1 LLSSFSQRTPSP
13 AISQSRGQ
21 TVCSRRFLL
30 VGCEAINGPSYLQ
43 TDDWGE
49 EGRTCMLEAKRLT
62 LSRGSTLLLEDA
74 SFIIGP
80 SEKVGLVGINGAGK
94 TTLLRTL
101 RGDLD
106 PESGSIT
113 RPQRIGYLGQ
123 ERLADALE
131 IAAVIPGA
139 PVTVRD
145 VMLDGRNL
153 AAIGAELRA
162 IEAELER
169 ATAPATAAA
178 PARHPGASETWR
190 NLSPDL
196 LLARYGELEDQ
207 FRLAGGYAAE
217 HEVIKLLR
225 GLGLGDVELDRPV
238 AQLSG
243 GQKTRL
249 ALARVLFAAPHLLLL
264 DEPTNHLDGPATRWL
279 MGYLA
284 HFEGAVVLVSHDLAL
299 LDRAITRILHL
310 DAMTRTLT
318 AYTGNYSSYLRQR
331 SQNEERAAAE
341 AERKSAKIAQL
352 AEQANWMRH
361 KTEAMARRAKVLDH
375 LVERM
380 REEMPD
386 PATLPRRERALKL
399 DLPIAR
405 QSGHLVFRVEQLTKS
420 YGGPP
425 VLQNL
430 SFEIERGQRLVVI
443 GRNGAGKTTLLRI
456 LAGLAPPTR
465 GHVATG
471 HHVDLGY
478 YAQEHE
484 SLHPDLTLLEELR
497 LAASEL
503 PHRTG
508 LPPNDGQLRS
518 LLGRFLF
525 SGSQAFQKVK
535 SLSGGEKT
543 RLALARLMLGGY
555 NTLLLDEPT
564 NNLDPISRDHVR
576 EALAGYRGT
585 LVIVSHDTDFV
596 AALQPDLSLQ
606 LPAGVVRYFDN
617 EQLALVA
624 KV

>member
-1 LLSSFSQRTPSP
+1 
-13 AISQSRGQ
+13 
-21 TVCSRRFLL
+21 
-30 VGCEAINGPSYLQ
+30 
-43 TDDWGE
+43 
-49 EGRTCMLEAKRLT
+49 MLEAKRLA

-74 SFIIGP
+74 SFMIGP
-80 SEKVGLVGINGAGK
+80 GEKVGLVGVNGAGK
-94 TTLLRTL
+94 TTMLRTL

-106 PESGSIT
+106 PESGGII
-113 RPQRIGYLGQ
+113 RPERIGYLGQ
-123 ERLADALE
+123 ERLAEALE
-131 IAAVIPGA
+131 TGGYHPEA
-139 PVTVRD
+139 PVSVHD
-145 VMLDGRNL
+145 VMLAGRNL

-169 ATAPATAAA
+169 ATAPVAETTRLVAASSHHA
-178 PARHPGASETWR
+178 DRGARPGD
-190 NLSPDL
+190 LSSDA

-207 FRLAGGYAAE
+207 FRLAGGYDAE
-217 HEVIKLLR
+217 HEMLQLLR
-225 GLGLGDVELDRPV
+225 GLGLGDVELERPV
-238 AQLSG
+238 AGLSG

-249 ALARVLFAAPHLLLL
+249 ALARVLFAAPDLLLL

-279 MGYLA
+279 MEYLA
-284 HFEGAVVLVSHDLAL
+284 RFEGTVLLVSHDLAL

-331 SQNEERAAAE
+331 SQTEQRAARE
-341 AERKSAKIAQL
+341 AERQSAKIARL
-352 AEQANWMRH
+352 EEQANWMRG
-361 KTEAMARRAKVLDH
+361 KTKKMARRAKVFDH

-386 PATLPRRERALKL
+386 PATLPRHERALKL

-405 QSGHLVFRVEQLTKS
+405 QSGHLVFRVERLTKS

-456 LAGLAPPTR
+456 LAGQTPPTGGTVSA
-465 GHVATG
+465 GHQ
-471 HHVDLGY
+471 VDLGY

-497 LAASEL
+497 LAASEMPL
-503 PHRTG
+503 RTG
-508 LPPNDGQLRS
+508 LLPSDGQLRS

-525 SGSQAFQKVK
+525 SGSQAFQKVG

-564 NNLDPISRDHVR
+564 NNLDPISRDRVR
-576 EALAGYRGT
+576 EALESYRGT
-585 LVIVSHDTDFV
+585 LVIVSHDTEFV
-596 AALQPDLSLQ
+596 AALQPNLSLQ
-606 LPAGVVRYFDN
+606 LPIGAIRFFDN